1 MDLTVGKL
9 REMLEGVSDDMVVVG
24 WSDYWP
30 GNASVESSGVQTG
43 VHDDSDKTEY
53 FVINGMA

>member
-1 MDLTVGKL
+1 MDKLTVGKL

-30 GNASVESSGVQTG
+30 GDASVEGSGVQTR
-43 VHDDSDKTEY
+43 VHDNEDMTEY
-53 FVINGMA
+53 FVINGM

>member
-1 MDLTVGKL
+1 MELTVGKL
-9 REMLEGVSDDMVVVG
+9 REMLKDVRDDMVVVG

-30 GNASVESSGVQTG
+30 GNANAEVSGVKTG

-53 FVINGMA
+53 FVIDGN